1 MITID
6 VKKTFPSVK
15 MDFALELASN
25 RAILFGPSGSGKSTL
40 LKLMTGFCC
49 PDQGRIIV
57 GDKII
62 FDEEEG
68 IDIPVHLRQF
78 GYLPQDYTLFPHLT
92 VRDNILYGLKARK
105 IPFVEKEF
113 KQVMEKLG
121 VAGKL
126 SVRPTELSGGQQQR
140 VALARIMLIKPK
152 VMLLDEPFSA
162 LDTSVRESLR
172 DLVSDLTDEAEIPA
186 LLVTHD
192 LEEALV
198 FGREIIIIAGGRVL
212 EYGKKEDIFQSPRYE
227 ETARLLDF
235 QIWPLVKREGL
246 RLVTAGGETFT
257 FSGHGRNDAKYV
269 CIRPENIML
278 VREDR
283 PLSDERRE
291 NLVSGVVVSLHHR
304 SRYVRIVFQSTRGEE
319 YLIHTPEHVIQV
331 MHIYKGKKIVISLKG
346 ESLVLCSNRL
356 K

>member
-6 VKKTFPSVK
+6 VKKTFPSVQ
-15 MDFALELASN
+15 MAFALELASN

-40 LKLMTGFCC
+40 LKLMAGFFN
-49 PDQGRIIV
+49 PDQGRIGV
-57 GDKII
+57 GKDII
-62 FDEEEG
+62 FDKEQG
-68 IDIPVHLRQF
+68 INLPVHLRQF

-92 VRDNILYGLKARK
+92 VRENILYGLKAHK
-105 IPFVEKEF
+105 IPYKEKEF
-113 KQVMEKLG
+113 KQVVEKLG

-126 SVRPTELSGGQQQR
+126 SSRPAELSGGQQQR
-140 VALARIMLIKPK
+140 VALARIMLIQPQAL
-152 VMLLDEPFSA
+152 LLDEPFSA
-162 LDTSVRESLR
+162 LDTAVRESLR
-172 DLVSDLTDEAEIPA
+172 DLVSDLTDESEIPA

-198 FGREIIIIAGGRVL
+198 FGRELVIIADGQVI
-212 EYGKKEDIFQSPRYE
+212 EYGKKDALFQSPRYV

-246 RLVTAGGETFT
+246 RLVTAGGEIFT
-257 FSGHGRNDAKYV
+257 FSGHGPQDAKHV

-283 PLSDERRE
+283 PLPEGGGE

-304 SRYVRIVFQSTRGEE
+304 ARYIRIVFRSIRAEE
-319 YLIHTPEHVIQV
+319 YVIHTPEHVIQV
-331 MHIYKGKKIVISLKG
+331 MNIYKGKKIVISLKC
-346 ESLVLCSNRL
+346 ESLVLC
-356 K
+356 KKME